1 MKSEFELFNLNDYC
15 DTDVKE
21 ECLAESLKE
30 LGSIN
35 KKIAKLLVRKEE
47 LTDMIIGAFGHQH
60 EGQKTYEYD
69 VYKVEIKTPFT
80 YSLDK
85 KRFESG
91 NYKFPKQF
99 NPIKQSISYSI
110 DKKLCDI
117 CMISAPDAVKE
128 ALFEL
133 IERKPGKASVV
144 LKERI

>member
-1 MKSEFELFNLNDYC
+1 MQEH
-15 DTDVKE
+15 TDLIE
-21 ECLAESLKE
+21 REQCLADSLKE
-30 LGSIN
+30 LECVN
-35 KKIAKLLVRKEE
+35 KKMAKLLVRKEE
-47 LTDMIIGAFGHQH
+47 LTEMIIGAFCHQH

-69 VYKVEIKTPFT
+69 IYKVEIKTPFT

-85 KRFESG
+85 KRFELG